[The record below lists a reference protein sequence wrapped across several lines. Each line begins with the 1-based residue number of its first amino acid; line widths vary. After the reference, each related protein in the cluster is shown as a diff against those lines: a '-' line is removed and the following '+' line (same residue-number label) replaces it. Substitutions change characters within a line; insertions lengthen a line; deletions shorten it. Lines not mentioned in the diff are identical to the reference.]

1 MGKFLNSVSDKIK
14 SFNVFSS
21 PVNLRHGLD
30 PEYNTTAGGI
40 ITIGLLILL
49 SVLFYGQWASLV
61 HKDQI
66 KTTT

>member
-1 MGKFLNSVSDKIK
+1 MKKFLNSLNDKAK

-21 PVNLRHGLD
+21 PVNLRHELD
-30 PEYNTTAGGI
+30 PEYNTTAGGY
-40 ITIGLLILL
+40 ITIGLFILL
-49 SVLFYGQWASLV
+49 SVLFYSQWLSLI